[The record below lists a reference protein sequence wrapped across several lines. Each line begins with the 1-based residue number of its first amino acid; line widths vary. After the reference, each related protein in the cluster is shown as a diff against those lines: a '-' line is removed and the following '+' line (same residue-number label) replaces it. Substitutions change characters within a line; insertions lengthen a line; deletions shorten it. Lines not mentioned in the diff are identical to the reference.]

1 MIALDGQPISVVEDP
16 GFINLINS
24 LEPCYKIPS
33 RKYLTDN
40 LFPRI
45 ITGVKAELNKLLH
58 TPEEDVKHYG
68 FTTDIWS
75 TNVAHSQ
82 KNCY

>member
-24 LEPCYKIPS
+24 LEPRYKIPS

-40 LFPRI
+40 LFSRI
-45 ITGVKAELNKLLH
+45 ITGVKAELNKLLKTMSNITVLQQIYGVPTLH
-58 TPEEDVKHYG
+58 TGP
-68 FTTDIWS
+68 
-75 TNVAHSQ
+75 
-82 KNCY
+82 C

>member
-16 GFINLINS
+16 GFINLVKT
-24 LEPCYKIPS
+24 LESHYKISS

-45 ITGVKAELNKLLH
+45 IAGVKAELNKRLH
-58 TPEEDVKHYG
+58 TPENDVKHYS
-68 FTTDIWS
+68 FTTNI
-75 TNVAHSQ
+75 
-82 KNCY
+82 